1 MSVTPFTV
9 EFEPLPT
16 VVRVTPWDDPVVDRR
31 GHDPR
36 SAYVEQ
42 FWLSVLGPTATW
54 LLRRL
59 VAGFDAQPDGYE
71 LDVTGT
77 ARSLGL
83 SVTKGMGSPF
93 AKALQRCVMFGVAQR
108 LSESWVVRRRV
119 PPISQRHLLR
129 LPAELQS
136 AHEQWANDDDP
147 PRRPVA
153 GPRPRRGD
161 ARGRRRPGPP
171 RTAARRRRRP
181 GAGRGRGVRAAQA
194 AGAGLNPSASS
205 ISRRVPN
212 PVAPFERHD
221 SSASTFI
228 GPAMSRCAHGSVADE
243 LGQEHGGGDR
253 PAVGT
258 ADVLDVGDVGVEQ
271 LAVAL
276 GLQRQLPHRLVGGV
290 RRRGHLVDPRLVG
303 CRARRRPP
311 GRGRPGRRRS
321 AWRCRR
327 WRRAAPRWRA
337 TARRPAGGGPRR
349 RCCGSPRSSRRGSSA
364 RRRASSPSPTACC
377 PCTAGSPVT
386 AVRQP
391 SAASADIDASTA
403 AAPDMSIFIAA
414 CIGSLG
420 LRLMP
425 PESYI
430 TPLPTIAR

>member
-136 AHEQWANDDDP
+136 AHEQWAKTTI
-147 PRRPVA
+147 RL
-153 GPRPRRGD
+153 D
-161 ARGRRRPGPP
+161 ALSRAHAL
-171 RTAARRRRRP
+171 AA
-181 GAGRGRGVRAAQA
+181 AMLA
-194 AGAGLNPSASS
+194 AGDDRGLLEPQL
-205 ISRRVPN
+205 V
-212 PVAPFERHD
+212 
-221 SSASTFI
+221 
-228 GPAMSRCAHGSVADE
+228 
-243 LGQEHGGGDR
+243 
-253 PAVGT
+253 AVG
-258 ADVLDVGDVGVEQ
+258 V
-271 LAVAL
+271 
-276 GLQRQLPHRLVGGV
+276 P
-290 RRRGHLVDPRLVG
+290 
-303 CRARRRPP
+303 
-311 GRGRPGRRRS
+311 
-321 AWRCRR
+321 
-327 WRRAAPRWRA
+327 AP
-337 TARRPAGGGPRR
+337 
-349 RCCGSPRSSRRGSSA
+349 
-364 RRRASSPSPTACC
+364 
-377 PCTAGSPVT
+377 
-386 AVRQP
+386 
-391 SAASADIDASTA
+391 A
-403 AAPDMSIFIAA
+403 AAEA
-414 CIGSLG
+414 CEL
-420 LRLMP
+420 LRRQ
-425 PESYI
+425 
-430 TPLPTIAR
+430 AG